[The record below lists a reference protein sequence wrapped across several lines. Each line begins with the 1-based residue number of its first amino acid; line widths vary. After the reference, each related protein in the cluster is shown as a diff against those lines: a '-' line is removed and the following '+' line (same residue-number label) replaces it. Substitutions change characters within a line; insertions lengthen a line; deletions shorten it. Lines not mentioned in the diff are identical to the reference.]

1 MNANFS
7 KMKNQPQQQI
17 YVQSGVVDNGN
28 NININNGNK
37 IISNILSGE
46 NINNNENKTNTVMVR
61 EETVTNTINSN
72 KIINNKHNQ

>member
-46 NINNNENKTNTVMVR
+46 NINNNENKTNTVMIR
-61 EETVTNTINSN
+61 
-72 KIINNKHNQ
+72 

>member
-7 KMKNQPQQQI
+7 KMKNQPQQQL

-28 NININNGNK
+28 NSNINNGNK

>member
-7 KMKNQPQQQI
+7 KMKNQPQQQLFG
-17 YVQSGVVDNGN
+17 QSVVIDNVN
-28 NININNGNK
+28 NSNSNNVNK

>member
-17 YVQSGVVDNGN
+17 YVQSGVVDNVN
-28 NININNGNK
+28 NSNSNNVNK
-37 IISNILSGE
+37 IISNILGSE
-46 NINNNENKTNTVMVR
+46 NINNNNSKPNTVMVR

>member
-17 YVQSGVVDNGN
+17 YVQSGVVDNVN
-28 NININNGNK
+28 NSNSNNVNK